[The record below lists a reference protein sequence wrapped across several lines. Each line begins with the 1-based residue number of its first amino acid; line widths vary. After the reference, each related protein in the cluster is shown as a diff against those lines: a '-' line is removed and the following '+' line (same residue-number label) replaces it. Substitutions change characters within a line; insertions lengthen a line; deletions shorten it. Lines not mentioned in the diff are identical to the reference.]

1 VLQDYLNEVIANL
14 RRLAERDLAPRLQAA
29 ADATAQALAQRKAV
43 LVAGNGGSAADALH
57 IAAELV
63 GRFRRERPAYNV
75 IALPANV
82 ATLTAVGN
90 DYGFDDVFSRQ
101 VEAHGEMG
109 GVLIAISTSGNST
122 NVVRAA
128 EGARRLGMT
137 VIALTGEGG
146 GLLRD
151 RSDILLDVPSAVTA
165 HVQEMHICLY
175 HVLCH
180 MVEEALVEGGGV
192 PPKNSV

>member
-1 VLQDYLNEVIANL
+1 VLQSYLNEVITNM
-14 RRLAERDLAPRLQAA
+14 RRLEERDFSPGLQAA
-29 ADATAQALAQRKAV
+29 TDAIVRALADRKAV

-63 GRFRRERPAYNV
+63 GRFQRERPAYNV

-82 ATLTAVGN
+82 ATLSAVGN

-101 VEAHGEMG
+101 VEAHGQAG
-109 GVLIAISTSGNST
+109 GVLIAISTSGNSA

-128 EGARRLGMT
+128 QTARRLGMT
-137 VIALTGEGG
+137 VIALTGRVGG
-146 GLLRD
+146 ALRD
-151 RSDILLDVPSAVTA
+151 QSDILFDVPSDVTA
-165 HVQEMHICLY
+165 HIQEMHICLY

-180 MVEEALVEGGGV
+180 MVEDSLAGNGR
-192 PPKNSV
+192 

>member
-1 VLQDYLNEVIANL
+1 VFQKYLTDVIANL
-14 RRLAERDLAPRLQAA
+14 RRLGERDFSPRLQSAT
-29 ADATAQALAQRKAV
+29 DAIAQALADRKAV

-63 GRFRRERPAYNV
+63 GRFQRERPAYNV

-82 ATLTAVGN
+82 ATLSAVGN

-101 VEAHGEMG
+101 VEAHGQAG

-128 EGARRLGMT
+128 QAARGLGMT
-137 VIALTGEGG
+137 VIGLTGGAG

-151 RSDILLDVPSAVTA
+151 QSDILFDVPSDVTA
-165 HVQEMHICLY
+165 HIQEMHICLY
-175 HVLCH
+175 HVLCQ
-180 MVEEALVEGGGV
+180 MVEDALAGGGR
-192 PPKNSV
+192 

>member
-1 VLQDYLNEVIANL
+1 VLQKYLTNVIVNL
-14 RRLAERDLAPRLQAA
+14 RRLEERDFSQRLQAA
-29 ADATAQALAQRKAV
+29 TDAIVRALSDRKAV
-43 LVAGNGGSAADALH
+43 LVAGNGGSAADAQH

-63 GRFRRERPAYNV
+63 GRFLRERPAYNV

-82 ATLTAVGN
+82 AALTAVGN

-101 VEAHGEMG
+101 VEAYGQAG

-128 EGARRLGMT
+128 QTARDLGMT
-137 VIALTGEGG
+137 VIGLTGGAG

-151 RSDILLDVPSAVTA
+151 QTDILFDVPSDVTP
-165 HVQEMHICLY
+165 HIQEMHICIY

-180 MVEEALVEGGGV
+180 MVEDALAGGER
-192 PPKNSV
+192 